1 MSPEKA
7 EWFVIRTEWESDAL
21 TSQTLRGLIERGVL
35 ARDDLIWRVGW
46 ANWVAVNDVIAAFP
60 QLLESARP
68 HPESEND
75 NAEADAK
82 HPTIKNR
89 IYHELVSYSAI
100 AGYLWIVL
108 LMLWLHEIVI
118 LERHGIADKGHQALI
133 ANALILGKVI
143 LIAEVLRLGMK
154 MKFSRPIISIV
165 IRSLLFAIALVCF
178 HILEHA
184 VLALWH
190 GEPVLS
196 AITDISNLQQDIVVV
211 TIMTVALMPYHAFKV
226 IQQLVPDIRILGH
239 VMGFAPHHRQSSD

>member
-1 MSPEKA
+1 MSTEKA
-7 EWFVIRTEWESDAL
+7 EWFVVRTEWKSDAL

-35 ARDDLIWRVGW
+35 ARDDLIWRAGW
-46 ANWVAVNDVIAAFP
+46 GNWVAVDDAVAAFP

-68 HPESEND
+68 QPEPEND
-75 NAEADAK
+75 NTEADARHSTMK
-82 HPTIKNR
+82 SR

-100 AGYLWIVL
+100 AGYLWFVL
-108 LMLWLHEIVI
+108 FMLWLHEIVI
-118 LERHGIADKGHQALI
+118 LERHGIADKGHEALI

-190 GEPVLS
+190 GEPVLPT
-196 AITDISNLQQDIVVV
+196 ITDMSTLQQDIVIVA
-211 TIMTVALMPYHAFKV
+211 IMTVALMPYHTFKV
-226 IQQLVPDIRILGH
+226 IQELVPDIRILGH
-239 VMGFAPHHRQSSD
+239 VLGFGSHRRQSPE